1 LRAAFSWSRE
11 NSDVELALQLA
22 SSLHPLWRARGRV
35 REGLAWF
42 DTALADDNAQ
52 HPEVASAVRARALA
66 DQALLGSVVVGAD
79 SLDQGQQAL
88 AIAREVDDPALL
100 ARALSACCLIA
111 VFTTPE
117 VARPYLPEAIGLVRA
132 LDDRWRLSELLSWQ
146 ALGTVVVAGE
156 PIAGRA
162 AAEEGRDLADAIGD
176 RWHSRQCRFSLATAQ
191 MWKGDLAGAV
201 TQFSGV
207 AAEAEAAHDEVRRIH
222 TLAYQG
228 IALAWQGDTDA
239 ARAAVDAAVE
249 SAAQLGA
256 LSAGV
261 AYPAFVTAALA
272 AGNAATAQEA
282 DEVARQHVS
291 AFPAAAALGRPCS
304 AQAALAGGDLATARR
319 WADDAVST
327 TTGWWL
333 MQALTT
339 RARVA
344 IAQGEPDWAERD
356 AHDALAC
363 AAEFESYLG
372 VSDTLECVAALAGDA
387 GSHREAARLFGAADA
402 IRQRMGAVR
411 FKVWDASH
419 EASVAVVRDAMGE
432 NDFDSAA
439 AEGTALSIGEAI
451 AYAQRGRGQ
460 RKRPTSGWASLT
472 PTERDVVRLVSE
484 GLANNDIATRL
495 FVSPRTVQT
504 HLTHVYTKLG
514 LTSRVQLAQEAAR
527 HG

>member
-1 LRAAFSWSRE
+1 
-11 NSDVELALQLA
+11 
-22 SSLHPLWRARGRV
+22 
-35 REGLAWF
+35 
-42 DTALADDNAQ
+42 
-52 HPEVASAVRARALA
+52 
-66 DQALLGSVVVGAD
+66 
-79 SLDQGQQAL
+79 
-88 AIAREVDDPALL
+88 
-100 ARALSACCLIA
+100 
-111 VFTTPE
+111 
-117 VARPYLPEAIGLVRA
+117 
-132 LDDRWRLSELLSWQ
+132 
-146 ALGTVVVAGE
+146 
-156 PIAGRA
+156 
-162 AAEEGRDLADAIGD
+162 
-176 RWHSRQCRFSLATAQ
+176 
-191 MWKGDLAGAV
+191 
-201 TQFSGV
+201 
-207 AAEAEAAHDEVRRIH
+207 
-222 TLAYQG
+222 
-228 IALAWQGDTDA
+228 
-239 ARAAVDAAVE
+239 
-249 SAAQLGA
+249 
-256 LSAGV
+256 
-261 AYPAFVTAALA
+261 
-272 AGNAATAQEA
+272 
-282 DEVARQHVS
+282 
-291 AFPAAAALGRPCS
+291 
-304 AQAALAGGDLATARR
+304 
-319 WADDAVST
+319 VST

-372 VSDTLECVAALAGDA
+372 VSDTLECLAALAGDA